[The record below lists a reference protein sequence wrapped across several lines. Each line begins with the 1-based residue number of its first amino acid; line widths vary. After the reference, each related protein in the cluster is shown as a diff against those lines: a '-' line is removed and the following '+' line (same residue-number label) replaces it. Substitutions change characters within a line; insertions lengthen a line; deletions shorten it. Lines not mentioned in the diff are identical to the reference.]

1 MHFALDGQFRDHF
14 QAQREKAR
22 MWIRKRRESL
32 VQDLY
37 ETVEDLRVLADQLM
51 ELSLEMAKKDLRR
64 EAQSTTRM
72 VLTVQ
77 EREAVLRKHA
87 DRLSKTGNLGR
98 RVTDHLQERALQAT
112 GDTGPMA

>member
-1 MHFALDGQFRDHF
+1 
-14 QAQREKAR
+14 
-22 MWIRKRRESL
+22 MWMRKRRDSL

-51 ELSLEMAKKDLRR
+51 ELSVEVANNDLPRA
-64 EAQSTTRM
+64 AQSTARM

-77 EREAVLRKHA
+77 EREILLRKHA

-98 RVTDHLQERALQAT
+98 RVTDHLQDRPHE
-112 GDTGPMA
+112 GSSGPGPGA

>member
-1 MHFALDGQFRDHF
+1 M
-14 QAQREKAR
+14 
-22 MWIRKRRESL
+22 RKRRESL